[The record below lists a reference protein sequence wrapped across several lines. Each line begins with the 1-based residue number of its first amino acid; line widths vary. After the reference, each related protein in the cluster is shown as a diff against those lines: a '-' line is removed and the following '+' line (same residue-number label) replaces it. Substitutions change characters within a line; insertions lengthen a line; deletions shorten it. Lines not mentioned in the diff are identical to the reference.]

1 MWRLISPGMSVKNT
15 ITLLALASVWSC
27 AVSVGVAADS
37 FQTQLD
43 GAHPGTII
51 RLSGSHTGKFVT
63 QVKGTA
69 EAPIIIEGDGTAVLV
84 GASPDDPVL
93 NIRHSHYRV
102 RNIEV
107 RGGQVGVE
115 ATHAAHGEL
124 EGVRV
129 SGTQEA
135 GFEFRRTGT
144 EYWLVKNCS
153 AQHTGLEG
161 RYGEGFYVGDAK
173 GNWLSDKPDTPNHI
187 TFLNCYTFDTVNDGW
202 DFKEGAHHIK
212 VVNCTA
218 NMKTLAP
225 LPKASLPYDHT
236 GAYCRTEYVQFINFK
251 VENLSEGADL
261 DALGLYLEKGR
272 DEVFYGHHIELKNVQ
287 CENIPK
293 GDFVY
298 IQEEDMDVKIY
309 DDCGWKNVGART
321 RRGSAKGEA
330 IPAAKFVEMQWH
342 GEGGGVCG
350 GLNPPAGAD
359 TGSSGL
365 DRQH

>member
-1 MWRLISPGMSVKNT
+1 LSGVRILKNHLLLIVGGVFGF
-15 ITLLALASVWSC
+15 ALRAP
-27 AVSVGVAADS
+27 AVDS
-37 FQTQLD
+37 FQTELD
-43 GAHPGTII
+43 GAQPGTVI

-63 QVKGTA
+63 HANGTA
-69 EAPIIIEGDGTAVLV
+69 EKPIVIEGDGTAVLI
-84 GASPDDPVL
+84 GESPDDAVL
-93 NIRHSHYRV
+93 NIRHSYYRI
-102 RNIEV
+102 RNVEV

-115 ATHAAHGEL
+115 VTHAAHGEL
-124 EGVRV
+124 DYVRV

-144 EYWLVKNCS
+144 EFWLVRNCS

-161 RYGEGFYVGDAK
+161 KYGEGFYVGDAK
-173 GNWLSDKPDTPNHI
+173 GNWLTNKPDTPNHI

-212 VVNCTA
+212 VINCTA

-225 LPKASLPYDHT
+225 LPKSSLPYDHT
-236 GAYCRTEYVQFINFK
+236 GAYCRTDYVQYINFK

-272 DEVFYGHHIELKNVQ
+272 DGIYYGHHIELKNVQ

-298 IQEEDMDVKIY
+298 IQEQEMDVKIY
-309 DDCGWKNVGART
+309 DDCGSKNVGAQN
-321 RRGSAKGEA
+321 RRGSAKVT
-330 IPAAKFVEMQWH
+330 IVPADEFAEMLWD
-342 GEGGGVCG
+342 GEGGGVYG
-350 GLNPPAGAD
+350 MKATAGAD
-359 TGSSGL
+359 VVPNGI
-365 DRQH
+365 DK

>member
-1 MWRLISPGMSVKNT
+1 MRIPRHYRILI
-15 ITLLALASVWSC
+15 ALGIAFSC
-27 AVSVGVAADS
+27 AARTLTADS
-37 FQTQLD
+37 LQSELD
-43 GAHPGTII
+43 AAHPGTVIHV
-51 RLSGSHTGKFVT
+51 SGTHTGNFVT
-63 QVKGTA
+63 RAKGTA
-69 EAPIIIEGDGTAVLV
+69 GAPIIIAGDGTAVLV

-93 NIRHSHYRV
+93 NIRHAYYRV
-102 RNIEV
+102 KNVEL

-115 ATHAAHGEL
+115 VTHAAHGEL
-124 EGVRV
+124 EDVRV
-129 SGTQEA
+129 SATREA

-161 RYGEGFYVGDAK
+161 KYGEGFYVGDAK

-218 NMKTLAP
+218 NMKTSAP

-236 GAYCRTEYVQFINFK
+236 GAYCRAEHVQYINFR

-272 DEVFYGHHIELKNVQ
+272 DGVYYGHHIELKNVQ
-287 CENIPK
+287 CENIPN

-298 IQEEDMDVKIY
+298 IQEQEMDVKIY
-309 DDCGWKNVGART
+309 DDCGSENVGSRS
-321 RRGSAKGEA
+321 RKGSAKGTTV
-330 IPAAKFVEMQWH
+330 PAANFQEMQWG
-342 GEGGGVCG
+342 GEGGGICG
-350 GLNPPAGAD
+350 KLKATAGTD
-359 TGSSGL
+359 GVPN
-365 DRQH
+365 